1 MYFCS
6 MGIMKRQAEAMTNRR
21 SWGQKSN
28 SLGGRTWPIEVSVE
42 GDTGITQR
50 HEREQDV
57 KAVAKFNRQV
67 RAWGKTVNGAL
78 AGSIGQHID
87 KDVQLSSS
95 LKQNYRHYGKTVQAG
110 QEITSVGFSFAEE
123 GIYVHLGVGRGY
135 AMEGGTRIITKK
147 TNRDDLRKPK
157 DWFNAVIRQHID
169 ALGEIVKNYCGDLYL
184 NASRIYIN
192 R

>member
-1 MYFCS
+1 

-28 SLGGRTWPIEVSVE
+28 SLGGRTWPIEVIVE

-50 HEREQDV
+50 HQRELD
-57 KAVAKFNRQV
+57 KKSVAKFNRQV
-67 RAWGKTVNGAL
+67 RAWGKMVNGAL
-78 AGSIGQHID
+78 VTSIGQHID
-87 KDVQLSSS
+87 KDVHLSSS
-95 LKQNYRHYGKTVQAG
+95 LKQNYRHYGKTVRAG
-110 QEITSVGFSFAEE
+110 EEITSIGFSFAEE

-157 DWFNAVIRQHID
+157 DWFNSVIRMHID
-169 ALGEIVKNYCGDLYL
+169 SLGEIVKNYCGDLYL
-184 NASRIYIN
+184 NASRIYID

>member
-1 MYFCS
+1 

-50 HEREQDV
+50 HQRELDA

-67 RAWGKTVNGAL
+67 RAWGQMVNRGL
-78 AGSIGQHID
+78 MSNILLRID

-95 LKQNYRHYGKTVQAG
+95 LKQNYRHYGKTVRAG
-110 QEITSVGFSFAEE
+110 EEITSIGFSFVEE

-135 AMEGGTRIITKK
+135 AMEGATRIITKK
-147 TNRDDLRKPK
+147 TNREDLRKPK
-157 DWFNAVIRQHID
+157 DWFNSIIRYNID
-169 ALGEIVKNYCGDLYL
+169 SLGEIVKNYCGDLYL

>member
-1 MYFCS
+1 
-6 MGIMKRQAEAMTNRR
+6 MGIKKRQAEAMTNRR

-50 HEREQDV
+50 HQRELD
-57 KAVAKFNRQV
+57 KKSVAKFNRQV
-67 RAWGKTVNGAL
+67 RAWGQMVNRGL
-78 AGSIGQHID
+78 MSNILLRID

-95 LKQNYRHYGKTVQAG
+95 LKQNYRHYGKTVRAG
-110 QEITSVGFSFAEE
+110 EEITSIGFSFVEE

-157 DWFNAVIRQHID
+157 DWFNSIIRYNID
-169 ALGEIVKNYCGDLYL
+169 SLGEIVKNYCGDLYL
-184 NASRIYIN
+184 NASRLYIN

>member
-1 MYFCS
+1 

-50 HEREQDV
+50 HQRELDA

-67 RAWGKTVNGAL
+67 RAWGQMVNRGL
-78 AGSIGQHID
+78 MSNILLRID
-87 KDVQLSSS
+87 KNVQLSSS
-95 LKQNYRHYGKTVQAG
+95 LKQNYRHYGKTVRAG
-110 QEITSVGFSFAEE
+110 EEITSIGFSFAEE

-157 DWFNAVIRQHID
+157 DWFNSVIRMHID
-169 ALGEIVKNYCGDLYL
+169 SLGEIVKNYCGDLYL